1 MPPPPR
7 FDQRVD
13 HCHVEPTRLARQ
25 RRTVRWVGI
34 ILACSTLISGLV
46 TSALVAVLIGEQRLE
61 GPTGSTVLSLAAFL
75 MPLYVGLSIVV
86 WSYRASKFPRA
97 KAVGAMMGVV
107 GVVFIGAAVWS
118 ITKIAG
124 QGDASIGGGLLML
137 VGIGLVAGSAVLV
150 GRDRAPV

>member
-34 ILACSTLISGLV
+34 ILACSTLISGL
-46 TSALVAVLIGEQRLE
+46 AV
-61 GPTGSTVLSLAAFL
+61 
-75 MPLYVGLSIVV
+75 VV